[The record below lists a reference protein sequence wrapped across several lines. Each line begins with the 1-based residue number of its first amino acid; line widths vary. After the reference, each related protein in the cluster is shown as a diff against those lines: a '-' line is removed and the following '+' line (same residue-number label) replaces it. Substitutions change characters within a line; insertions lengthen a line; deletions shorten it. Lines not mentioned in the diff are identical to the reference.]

1 MVSKRL
7 LRYPALITDD
17 WQGLRDMFGNGLV
30 VAAAFSTCM
39 GGLLFGFDQGI
50 LSIVLT
56 MPQFLEQFPDININ
70 VSSSAAFNKG

>member
-1 MVSKRL
+1 MVSKHL
-7 LRYPALITDD
+7 LRYLALIADD

-56 MPQFLEQFPDININ
+56 MPQFLEQFPDINID

>member
-7 LRYPALITDD
+7 LRYPALIADD
-17 WQGLRDMFGNGLV
+17 WQGLRDMFGSGLV
-30 VAAAFSTCM
+30 VAAAFSTCT

>member
-1 MVSKRL
+1 MIIANNL
-7 LRYPALITDD
+7 
-17 WQGLRDMFGNGLV
+17 QGLRDMFGNGLV

-56 MPQFLEQFPDININ
+56 MPQFLGQFPDIDVN

>member
-1 MVSKRL
+1 MTCLV
-7 LRYPALITDD
+7 LIPCA
-17 WQGLRDMFGNGLV
+17 GLKDIFSSGLV
-30 VAAAFSTCM
+30 LIAAFSTCM

-56 MPQFLEQFPDININ
+56 MSQFLGQFPDVDAN